1 MIKAGSRET
10 VVTVAK
16 ATEGDQNVQRWG
28 AVHQIKAQ
36 SQNEFICNGLRIL
49 VALGA
54 SG

>member
-1 MIKAGSRET
+1 MKAGSRET

-28 AVHQIKAQ
+28 AVYQIRAQ
-36 SQNEFICNGLRIL
+36 SQNRFICNGFRIL
-49 VALGA
+49 VELGA